1 MSAELH
7 IQALP
12 GRADPLL
19 PALDYRLIGAAVT
32 LLSLGLIMV
41 ASCTLHR
48 YEEAPF
54 YFVIRHA
61 VALAAGAVA
70 AFAVYQVPVR
80 MWRPLGAA
88 LYLLGLALLV
98 LVMVPGLGKEVNGAT
113 RWIRVAG
120 VSIQTSE
127 FMKLFLIIYL
137 AGYLVRQQGQVIDS
151 VWAFIKPILLL
162 TLASSLIMWQPDFGT
177 VGVLVATTLGM
188 LFLGGVS
195 LLHFGALMG
204 IAGGALAALIY
215 VSPYRMERMTSFT
228 DPWADVND
236 SGYQLAQ
243 ALIAFGRGEWTGVG
257 LGNGIQK
264 QFYLPEAHTDFIMAV
279 IGEEL
284 GLVGSLLVIGLFGYI
299 VWRAFDI
306 SAVAQSNGNFFA
318 SWLAQGL
325 GLWLGIQAI
334 INIGVNMGV
343 LPTKGLTL
351 PLMSYG
357 GNSIVVAC
365 MAIAILVRIDAENRR
380 HIPDGPREDKT
391 WAA

>member
-1 MSAELH
+1 MTVELH
-7 IQALP
+7 AQALP
-12 GRADPLL
+12 DDADPLL
-19 PALDYRLIGAAVT
+19 PALDYRLIASAVT
-32 LLSLGLIMV
+32 LLCLGLVMV

-48 YEEAPF
+48 YESAPF
-54 YFVIRHA
+54 YFTLRHTF
-61 VALAAGAVA
+61 ALLAGLIAALV
-70 AFAVYQVPVR
+70 VYQIPIR
-80 MWRPLGAA
+80 LWRPLGGL
-88 LYLLGLALLV
+88 LYLAGLVLLV
-98 LVMVPGLGKEVNGAT
+98 LVMVPGLGTEVNGAT

-120 VSIQTSE
+120 ISLQTSE
-127 FMKLFLIIYL
+127 FMKLFLIIYV
-137 AGYLVRQQGQVIDS
+137 AGYLVRHQGEMIDS

-162 TLASSLIMWQPDFGT
+162 TLASALIMWQPDFGT

-195 LLHFGALMG
+195 LLYFGVLLG
-204 IAGGALAALIY
+204 LAGSALAALIY
-215 VSPYRMERMTSFT
+215 VSPYRMERITSFT

-284 GLVGSLLVIGLFGYI
+284 GLVGSLLVIGLFAFI

-306 SAVAQSNGNFFA
+306 AAVAQKNGNFFA
-318 SWLAQGL
+318 GWLAQGL
-325 GLWLGIQAI
+325 GLWLGIQAVV
-334 INIGVNMGV
+334 NIGVNMGV

-357 GNSIVVAC
+357 GNSILVAC